1 MNQINKILNHSAK
14 IAAIAITIMVS
25 GCVTAT
31 VQQVRQ
37 TETAMT
43 AEDSIV
49 VIGRRNRPS
58 QGEAELDFID
68 CVSRN
73 MSSGGNGVQ
82 VISENQFMDALFP
95 WFEPRTAP
103 LNTNDL
109 PALLRQPILA
119 QRIREIGLKYL
130 VWLDGRTKRTSQGG
144 SMSCTITPGGGGCF
158 GFLTWENDSSY
169 EASIW
174 DAHTARTAGR
184 VSSDAAGTSYVP
196 ALVIPIPLIA
206 RVQTSACVSL
216 AEQLKTFIQSGA

>member
-1 MNQINKILNHSAK
+1 MNDVLMNLGKSLTLCSLGLMLA
-14 IAAIAITIMVS
+14 

-43 AEDSIV
+43 EDDAIV
-49 VIGRRNRPS
+49 VMGRRNRPS

-73 MSSGGNGVQ
+73 MGSGSNSVQ
-82 VISENQFMDALFP
+82 VITEQEFMDALFP

-103 LNTNDL
+103 LSTNDL
-109 PALLRQPILA
+109 PELLRQPILA
-119 QRIREIGLKYL
+119 ERIREIGLKYL
-130 VWLDGRTKRTSQGG
+130 VWLEGGTKRTAQGG
-144 SMSCTITPGGGGCF
+144 SLSCTLTPGGGGCF

-174 DAHTARTAGR
+174 DAHTAKTAGR
-184 VSSDAAGTSYVP
+184 VSSDAAGTSYMP
-196 ALVIPIPLIA
+196 ALVVPIPIIA
-206 RVQTSACVSL
+206 RVQSSACVSL
-216 AEQLKTFIQSGA
+216 AEQLKMFVQNSS

>member
-1 MNQINKILNHSAK
+1 MSNRAK
-14 IAAIAITIMVS
+14 SVMTMFVGCSLVLLLS

-37 TETAMT
+37 IETGMT
-43 AEDSIV
+43 ADDAIV
-49 VIGRRNRPS
+49 VMGRRNRPS

-73 MSSGGNGVQ
+73 MGSGSNRVQ
-82 VISENQFMDALFP
+82 VITEQEFMDAMFP

-103 LNTNDL
+103 LNTTDL
-109 PALLRQPILA
+109 PELLRQPILA
-119 QRIREIGLKYL
+119 ERIREIGLKYL
-130 VWLDGRTKRTSQGG
+130 VWLQGGTKRTSQGG
-144 SMSCTITPGGGGCF
+144 SLSCAITRGGGGCF

-184 VSSDAAGTSYVP
+184 VSSDAAGTSYMP
-196 ALVIPIPLIA
+196 ALVVPIPIIA
-206 RVQTSACVSL
+206 RVQSSACVSL
-216 AEQLKTFIQSGA
+216 AEQLKSFVQNSS